1 MHELA
6 GQAGLKYLDTE
17 MQLTP
22 GLSGSQFETLFRNE
36 YKGMLL
42 FALRYVKEEEAAKEI
57 VQEAFINLWER
68 RESIDPERQVKSYL
82 STSVRNRCLNYL
94 RDNKRFNG
102 ILLTLENLHPGPST
116 EEHDRLE
123 LNELSIQIY
132 NAIAELPEK
141 CREVFQ
147 LNRFENMKYQEIAN
161 HLQISVK
168 TVETQMSKALA
179 HLRKKVNIT
188 TRGS

>member
-22 GLSGSQFETLFRNE
+22 GLSGSQFENLFRSE

-42 FALRYVKEEEAAKEI
+42 FALRFVKEEEAAKEI
-57 VQEAFINLWER
+57 VQEAFISLWER

-102 ILLTLENLHPGPST
+102 TLLTLENLNPAPST

-179 HLRKKVNIT
+179 HLRKKVNVT